1 MSSNPINLALR
12 FLLELAS
19 ISAMSFW
26 GFAHGNGLARF
37 VFAAVAPLT
46 AAMIWGVFA
55 VPGDPSRSGS
65 APVPVPGIL
74 RLGLEMCFFA
84 FAVWCLFGINRP
96 TLAILLG
103 SVTAIHYAISY
114 DRIGW
119 LVRA

>member
-19 ISAMSFW
+19 ITAMAFW
-26 GFAHGNGLARF
+26 GFAHGNGLARL
-37 VFAAVAPLT
+37 VFAAAVPLA

-65 APVPVPGIL
+65 APVPVPGML
-74 RLGLEMCFFA
+74 RLGLEICFFA
-84 FAVWCLFGINRP
+84 FAVWCLFDLNRP
-96 TLAILLG
+96 TLVVLLG
-103 SVTAIHYAISY
+103 SVTAVHYAISY